1 MVVVARHEH
10 DVAVAEHRPELG
22 EERAGDVEHPRDR
35 ALAEVDDVAQQHD
48 PVGVLEPRPQPGA
61 HVGAAQEVAPR
72 AHAQVEVRQ
81 DDRRH
86 GARFSARIAP
96 PLVAAVESLQLA
108 DVAPA
113 VAATR

>member
-1 MVVVARHEH
+1 MIVVAGHEH
-10 DVAVAEHRPELG
+10 DVAIAQDRPELG
-22 EERAGDVEHPRDR
+22 EERARHVEHARDR
-35 ALAEVDDVAQQHD
+35 ALAEVDDVPQQHD
-48 PVGVLEPRPQPGA
+48 PVGVLELRPQPGA
-61 HVGAAQEVAPR
+61 HVGATQEVATR
-72 AHAQVEVRQ
+72 AHAQVQVRQ